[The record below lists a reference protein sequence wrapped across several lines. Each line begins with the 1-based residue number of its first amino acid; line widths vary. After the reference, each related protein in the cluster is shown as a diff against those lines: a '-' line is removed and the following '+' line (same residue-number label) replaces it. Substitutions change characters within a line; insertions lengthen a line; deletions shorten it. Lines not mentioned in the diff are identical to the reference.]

1 MCTADIKSN
10 RFREMRKL
18 RNNELG
24 RLSTDDFKKSDKTPL
39 IIVADNV
46 RSFHNVGSL
55 FRTADCF
62 RAAHIYLCGLTPTP
76 GSADMQKTALG
87 ATESMDWTHVEST
100 VECIKSLQNDGYTVV
115 ALEQAEGSI
124 DLREY
129 VPQGPT
135 ALVFGHEVVGV
146 AQEVVNACDA
156 IIEIAQFGTKHSLNV
171 SVSAGIAMF
180 EIHKKLTR

>member
-1 MCTADIKSN
+1 
-10 RFREMRKL
+10 MRKL

-24 RLSTDDFKKSDKTPL
+24 RLSTEDFKNSEKTPM

-76 GSADMQKTALG
+76 GSTDMQKTALG
-87 ATESMDWTHVEST
+87 ATDSMDWTHMEHTLDCV
-100 VECIKSLQNDGYTVV
+100 KALQQEGYEVV
-115 ALEQAEGSI
+115 AIEQAEGSV
-124 DLREY
+124 DLRDFE
-129 VPQGPT
+129 PKGPT
-135 ALVFGHEVVGV
+135 ALVFGHEVIGV
-146 AQEVVNACDA
+146 AQEVIDACDA
-156 IIEIAQFGTKHSLNV
+156 VIEIAQFGTKHSLNV

-180 EIHKKLTR
+180 ELHRKLMGKN